1 MTQKFDIV
9 LGGRTLTIETGKL
22 AGLADGAVTVRYGDT
37 IVLAAATMSSQQREG
52 VDFFPLTV
60 DFEERMYA
68 VGKIPG
74 GFTRR
79 EGRPS
84 QPGILTMRVT
94 DRSIRPL
101 FPKGFRNDIQV
112 IMTALSADQQN
123 QIDLLCVIGAS
134 AALTISKIPFEGPVG
149 AVRVG
154 YVDGQ
159 FVLNPTNAQLDD
171 SQLDLIVSG
180 RSDAVVMVEAGA
192 KQLPED
198 VMIQAINF
206 GHEAMQPIIELQKQ
220 MADAIGKPKTEF
232 TPPVQPEE
240 VVQAVASGVGDR
252 LKTAMQDA
260 DKARREA
267 NIEALRAEV
276 MERLGAT
283 LDPKDVATAFDALEK
298 KTFRAGIIEEGRRPD
313 GRTTT
318 EIRPI
323 SCEVSLLPR
332 THGSGLFT
340 RGQTQVLTIATLGS
354 VGDQQTLDDL
364 GIAEKKRY
372 LHHYFFP
379 PFSTGEVRPMR
390 GPGRRE
396 IGHGALAE
404 RALEPV
410 IPAKDDFP
418 YTIRLVSEVLSSNGS
433 TSMASVCGSTLALM
447 DAGVPIKAPVA
458 GAAMGLIMDDK
469 TGKYAILTDI
479 QGMEDHL
486 GDMDFKVAGTSAGIT
501 ALQMDVKIKGLSSE
515 ILEKALAQAHDAR
528 LFILGKIVDAIGT
541 YRPNLS
547 PYAPRIL
554 RIAIPPEKIGTLIGP
569 GGKNIR
575 AIQEEAGV
583 DIDVEDDGSVF
594 ISGPDGESAE
604 KAVRLVE
611 RLTRDVEMH
620 GVYLG
625 RVTRI
630 TNFGAFVEIL
640 PGKEGLVRLGDL
652 AEYRVNRAEDVVQV
666 GDEIMVMVIEI
677 DSQGRVNVSRRAVL
691 EGAPPKPEE
700 QEPGSE
706 PAPRPGG
713 YPPRGGGD
721 RRPFP
726 SGDRGGRPPM
736 GGGPR
741 GGGFRG
747 GGERGGPGGPPRTG
761 TPGK

>member
-1 MTQKFDIV
+1 MVHSFDVV

-37 IVLAAATMSSQQREG
+37 IVLAAVTMSDQLREG

-68 VGKIPG
+68 AGKIPG

-79 EGRPS
+79 EGRPTQS
-84 QPGILTMRVT
+84 GILTMRVT

-101 FPKGFRNDIQV
+101 FPKGFRNDVQV
-112 IMTALSADQQN
+112 IITALSADQQN
-123 QIDLLCVIGAS
+123 PIDLLCIIGAS
-134 AALTISKIPFEGPVG
+134 AALTISRIPFEGPVG

-154 YVDGQ
+154 YSDGQ
-159 FVLNPTNAQLDD
+159 FILNPTSAQLEE
-171 SQLDLIVSG
+171 SQIDLIVSG

-192 KQLPED
+192 KELPED
-198 VMIQAINF
+198 VMIQAITF
-206 GHEAMQPIIELQKQ
+206 GHQAMQPIIDLQRR
-220 MADAIGKPKTEF
+220 MAEEVGKPKVEF

-240 VVQAVASGVGDR
+240 VQQAVANAFGER
-252 LKTAMQDA
+252 LKAAMQNA
-260 DKARREA
+260 DKAARES
-267 NIEALRAEV
+267 NIDALRAEAV
-276 MERLGAT
+276 EQLGASF
-283 LDPKDVATAFDALEK
+283 DPKDVASAFDALEK
-298 KTFRAGIIEEGRRPD
+298 KTFRAAIIEEGRRPD

-323 SCEVSLLPR
+323 SCEVGLLPR

-354 VGDQQTLDDL
+354 VGDQQILDDL
-364 GIAEKKRY
+364 GLEEKKRY

-418 YTIRLVSEVLSSNGS
+418 YTIRVVSEVLSSNGS

-447 DAGVPIKAPVA
+447 DAGVPIKAPIA
-458 GAAMGLIMDDK
+458 GAAMGLIMDEA

-486 GDMDFKVAGTSAGIT
+486 GDMDFKVAGSSQGIT
-501 ALQMDVKIKGLSSE
+501 ALQMDVKIKGLSGE
-515 ILEKALAQAHDAR
+515 ILEKALAQAREAR
-528 LFILGKIVDAIGT
+528 LFILGKMVEAIGT

-547 PYAPRIL
+547 PFAPRIL
-554 RIAIPPEKIGTLIGP
+554 RISIPPEKIGTLIGP

-583 DIDVEDDGSVF
+583 DIDVEDDGAVF

-625 RVTRI
+625 KVTRI

-677 DSQGRVNVSRRAVL
+677 DSQGRVNLSRRAVL
-691 EGAPPKPEE
+691 EGAPPPP
-700 QEPGSE
+700 QPVGDGGGPGS
-706 PAPRPGG
+706 RGG
-713 YPPRGGGD
+713 FAPRGGGE
-721 RRPFP
+721 RRPSP

-736 GGGPR
+736 GGAPR

-747 GGERGGPGGPPRTG
+747 GDRRGTGGPSRGGPRGE
-761 TPGK
+761 